1 MKKYTVKMV
10 IEFLSPAGIIPARE
24 SLISD
29 ILPGDGKIGN
39 LYYFYSV
46 LSAVMSVRENGFW

>member
-1 MKKYTVKMV
+1 MV